1 MCSKIRYYESSQK
14 KAVTTEVHCSNPA
27 SSIKIQLVGLSATMG
42 NVHQLSE
49 WLSAELFVSDFRPV
63 PLLEHIV
70 AGNQLIAMDK
80 AGQVVAERSLSKH
93 DVSTGTSTG
102 VRKSTFVDSDHVVA
116 LTAQAL
122 QKGMDSL

>member
-1 MCSKIRYYESSQK
+1 M
-14 KAVTTEVHCSNPA
+14 TTEVHCSNPA
-27 SSIKIQLVGLSATMG
+27 NSIKIQLVGLSATMG

-80 AGQVVAERSLSKH
+80 TGQVVAERSLSKH
-93 DVSTGTSTG
+93 DVSTGTTTG